1 MNRKTGHIRAG
12 LRRRVGVH
20 AARPATRRAFLI
32 ALGAGVL
39 TAAFVSR
46 AQQATSIPKIGLLE
60 GGSRS
65 SLLARAEAFRL
76 GLKELGYVEGKNITI
91 EYRYAG
97 GQLERLPSLAAE
109 LVSLNVDVIMTGGPG
124 AEAAKNAT
132 KAIPIVITDVA
143 DPVATGL
150 VASLARPG
158 GNVTGVSSLAAQLSG
173 KRLELLKEAFP
184 RLSRVAVLWDPTN
197 ANNALTLGETKVAA
211 GPLRLTLQS
220 VEVRGPDD
228 LDPAFLAIKKQSASA
243 LIVLRNPINN
253 THQARILGFAA
264 ESRLPAMYVDNEYTD
279 AGGLMSYGPN
289 RPYLWQRAAIYVDKI
304 LKGAKPAH
312 LPVEQPTR
320 FELVINMKTAKA
332 LGITIPQS
340 ILVRADRVIE

>member
-1 MNRKTGHIRAG
+1 MKSRTAPHSAIP
-12 LRRRVGVH
+12 LHRVGAF
-20 AARPATRRAFLI
+20 AARRSTRRAFLI
-32 ALGAGVL
+32 ALGASAL
-39 TAAFVSR
+39 AAPFKLR
-46 AQQATSIPKIGLLE
+46 AQQPTRIPTIGLLV
-60 GGSRS
+60 GVSRS
-65 SLLARAEAFRL
+65 AHLAHTEAFRQ
-76 GLKELGYVEGKNITI
+76 GLRELGYVEGKNVII

-97 GQLERLPSLAAE
+97 GELERTPSLAAE
-109 LVSLNVDVIMTGGPG
+109 LVRLKVNVIMTQGPG

-132 KAIPIVITDVA
+132 RTVPIVITDVA

-158 GNVTGVSSLAAQLSG
+158 GNVTGLSSLAAQMSG
-173 KRLELLKEAFP
+173 KRLELLKEAIP
-184 RLSRVAVLWDPTN
+184 KLSRVAVLWDPSN
-197 ANNALTLGETKVAA
+197 ANNVLSLGETKAA
-211 GPLRLTLQS
+211 AAPLQVTLQS

-228 LDPAFLAIKKQSASA
+228 FDPAFLAIKKEGAGA
-243 LIVLRNPINN
+243 LIVLRNPVNI

-264 ESRLPAMYVDNEYTD
+264 ERRLPAMYLDSGYTD

-289 RPYLWQRAAIYVDKI
+289 RLDMWRRAAVYVDKI
-304 LKGAKPAH
+304 LKGAKPAD
-312 LPVEQPTR
+312 LPVEQPTK